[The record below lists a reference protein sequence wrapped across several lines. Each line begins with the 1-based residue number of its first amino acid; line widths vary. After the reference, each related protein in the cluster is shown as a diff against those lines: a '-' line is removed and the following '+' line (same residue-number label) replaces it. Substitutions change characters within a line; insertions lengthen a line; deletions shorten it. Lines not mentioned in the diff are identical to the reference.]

1 MNKEQRKRLRPFI
14 SALKDAAESI
24 SNAKSEIE
32 GIRDEEQEKL
42 DNMPG
47 GRDEFERVR
56 EQRTRRRLIRV
67 RACRRVI
74 GRRRVGV
81 AAPILSKE
89 RL

>member
-42 DNMPG
+42 DNMPEG
-47 GRDEFERVR
+47 LRAGERGEMLESMV
-56 EQRTRRRLIRV
+56 EALTTIADFDIDSLIE
-67 RACRRVI
+67 ACDNVE
-74 GRRRVGV
+74 
-81 AAPILSKE
+81 AEL
-89 RL
+89 